1 MAEML
6 LVNPRRKRR
15 RARKM
20 TALQR
25 RYFGKGHGRITRARR
40 NPKRRR
46 HAALAVTGSAAP
58 KRKYTKRT
66 RSRSYRARRHISRNV
81 ASFRGFSPRGF
92 LTNSLMPAAVGA
104 GGALGVDLALGYFG
118 SYLPATLQT
127 GLPNAAV
134 KLAGAIGIGM
144 LAGAVAGKRV
154 GEQAMAGAIVVTLYS
169 VIKSQL
175 ISVMPALPLH
185 GYSGIGWVSPAMQ
198 IGNVGS
204 YVGSDRA
211 YGMPHVGMS
220 EYVGEKDSD
229 YY

>member
-1 MAEML
+1 MPEML

-20 TALQR
+20 TAEQR

-46 HAALAVTGSAAP
+46 RHAALAVSTPVRRSHRRRSI
-58 KRKYTKRT
+58 RK
-66 RSRSYRARRHISRNV
+66 ARRHISRNV

-92 LTNSLMPAAVGA
+92 LTNSLMPAAIGA